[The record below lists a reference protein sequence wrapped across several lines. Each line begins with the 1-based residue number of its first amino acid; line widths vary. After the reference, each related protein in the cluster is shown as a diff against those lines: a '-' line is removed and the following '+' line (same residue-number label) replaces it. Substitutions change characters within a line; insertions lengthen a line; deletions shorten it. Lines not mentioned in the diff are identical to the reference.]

1 MPTSELHSISH
12 PKTVTENLMEE
23 GNILRQ
29 ADKALHSAKP
39 SDQQAAVAKLSD
51 ELNAM
56 TPVERMHVGKG
67 LSSLGESLKDSD
79 TAKPKE
85 GLSSVPLPKLTFDQN
100 GDIKSFSFKSVSDD
114 KDFGK
119 TVDINLAGKRKDEGP
134 GAQVIKLADGSR
146 EVVHRDKDGSVASV
160 QDSSG
165 LWIERNKD
173 GKTWS
178 RTDHNGGQDNLSDLS
193 ISDDGAL
200 HYSNPSGDV
209 TGSEKV
215 GAVTESVSAN
225 GDRNFTSTVTAGD
238 GRQVKVNMATHEEYP
253 NTDVSKISQTTV
265 TNLDTGKSAFERTT
279 DYMNGDKAVES
290 PQSRQTFSADGKTIT
305 IQNMDSSGKVL
316 PGMII
321 EHKEGSMDVTFPDGT
336 GKHYNDLSK
345 KEWDMV
351 ARVAHPKIQW
361 KTVNG
366 DPHHFAIQVD
376 K

>member
-1 MPTSELHSISH
+1 MSSELNSISH
-12 PKTVTENLMEE
+12 PKTPSQNLMEE
-23 GNILRQ
+23 ANILRQ
-29 ADKALHSAKP
+29 ADNALHSGKP
-39 SDQQAAVAKLSD
+39 SEQQAAVAKLSD

-56 TPVERMHVGKG
+56 TPVERMHVGQG

-85 GLSSVPLPKLTFDQN
+85 GLSSVPLPKLAFDQN
-100 GDIKSFSFKSVSDD
+100 GDIKNLSFKSVSDD

-119 TVDINLAGKRKDEGP
+119 TVDVNLAGKRTDEGP
-134 GAQVIKLADGSR
+134 GAQVIKLPDGSR

-209 TGSEKV
+209 TGSPKV
-215 GAVTESVSAN
+215 SKVTESVTAN
-225 GDRNFTSTVTAGD
+225 GDRNFASTITSAD
-238 GRQVKVNMATHEEYP
+238 GRQTEINMTNHEEYP
-253 NTDVSKISQTTV
+253 NTDVSKISQTTA
-265 TNLDTGKSAFERTT
+265 TERATGKSAFERTT
-279 DYMNGDKAVES
+279 DYVNGDKTVES

-305 IQNMDSSGKVL
+305 IQNTDSAGKVL

-321 EHKEGSMDVTFPDGT
+321 EHKQGSMDVTFPDGT
-336 GKHYNDLSK
+336 GKHFNDLSK
-345 KEWDMV
+345 KEWDSV

-361 KTVNG
+361 KTIAG
-366 DPHHFAIQVD
+366 DSHHFAIEVD